1 MSFKLFLGRLGLGLF
16 HLIDDMILL
25 NAEAIK
31 DPNRT
36 VYLNRNV
43 KK

>member
-25 NAEAIK
+25 NAEALIGQFISIEM
-31 DPNRT
+31 
-36 VYLNRNV
+36 
-43 KK
+43 